1 MQEDAP
7 GPPAEESGLPF
18 DPLTTLRSL
27 WRRRAVVVGF
37 AIVGAVV
44 GLVASLSF
52 GERRYVSETVLMF
65 HPAATEEGDTTS
77 SLETI
82 LNLVKVPANLEGV
95 NRKLRE
101 ETPLPALAASFEVRS
116 VKNTDLVAIIATA
129 DTARQA
135 ADRANALRDAFLAN
149 QAKLAIEKGERQSVV
164 VAKQLEEVKAAL
176 SAADQKRIDI
186 GIQTGVIDLEKQTGT
201 YLQQQASMDI
211 FYGQALADRTAVD
224 EQNLTLEQAARDL
237 QKKIEK
243 EQKIAGAQEDLSS
256 LNIRSG
262 RLRSSIEEDRK
273 DRAAKAELAQKEAEF
288 KRASELAAEG
298 LLSKALLDKA
308 QAEYEAAKAKAV
320 DTEQI
325 QEWKAELAKI
335 DKGVI
340 PTKSGDTPSTSILRE
355 VMSKR
360 LDLGLQKTA
369 VAERVK
375 SLDASRNLIR
385 QRVER
390 LPELKRQLAD
400 VGREVE
406 SLELRRRT
414 LEDLLAKARAAAGAT
429 SAEFTVVSPAVPPI
443 FPKSSNRM
451 LVLAACIILFT
462 GASVVLVLGVELL
475 DRTIRS
481 GPEVG
486 IRVGARLL
494 ASIPRLPADLAS
506 LPSNQSTPV
515 LGFFR
520 RVAYQLRRENPAGG
534 PLRILVT
541 SAHRGEG
548 ATFVA
553 SQLAAAFGRLDER
566 VVYVDSRLQAAAP
579 VDLRSLAL
587 TRDPMNGGKIFPA
600 EVEASLFVAARAA
613 FDRVRAVLTRF
624 RRDPRPWPIRVKRPA
639 VLVRRAARAV
649 LARVRVVAAWTRA
662 HLTSIL
668 WPAPPETSAP
678 LAFATPGGDGLG
690 SYLSYR
696 RHSSKEVAHPT
707 SLIGLSCLP
716 ADAVEAPLPESIAW
730 RRMQDLVSELAVRY
744 PVVVIDASGLL
755 DDPDPEVLADQ
766 SDVVLVVARAEQTLA
781 RDLKR
786 TLTRLAAAKA
796 RLGGVILNG
805 VDRAF
810 ADLVTEAEA

>member
-1 MQEDAP
+1 
-7 GPPAEESGLPF
+7 
-18 DPLTTLRSL
+18 
-27 WRRRAVVVGF
+27 VVVGF
-37 AIVGAVV
+37 AIVGGVV

-52 GERRYVSETVLMF
+52 GERSYVSETVLMF
-65 HPAATEEGDTTS
+65 HPAATAEGDTSS
-77 SLETI
+77 SLDTI

-101 ETPLPALAASFEVRS
+101 DTPLPALAASFQIRS
-116 VKNTDLVAIIATA
+116 VKNTDLVAIAATA

-211 FYGQALADRTAVD
+211 FYGQAVADRTAVD
-224 EQNLTLEQAARDL
+224 EQNLTLDQAAKDL

-243 EQKIAGAQEDLSS
+243 EQKLAGAQEDLSS

-325 QEWKAELAKI
+325 QEWKAELARI

-340 PTKSGDTPSTSILRE
+340 PTKANDTPSTSILRE

-375 SLDASRNLIR
+375 SLDASRNLIKA
-385 QRVER
+385 RVER

-406 SLELRRRT
+406 SLEQRRRT

-429 SAEFTVVSPAVPPI
+429 SADFTVVSPAVPPI

-451 LVLAACIILFT
+451 LVLAACLILFT

-481 GPEVG
+481 GPEVL
-486 IRVGARLL
+486 IRTGARLL
-494 ASIPRLPADLAS
+494 ASVPRLPADLAS
-506 LPSNQSTPV
+506 LPSNQVTPV

-520 RVAYQLRRENPAGG
+520 RVAYQIRRENPGA
-534 PLRILVT
+534 LRILVT

-587 TRDPMNGGKIFPA
+587 TRDPMKGGKIFPA
-600 EVEASLFVAARAA
+600 EVEASIFVALLAGLQR
-613 FDRVRAVLTRF
+613 L
-624 RRDPRPWPIRVKRPA
+624 
-639 VLVRRAARAV
+639 RAV
-649 LARVRVVAAWTRA
+649 LARFRRHPRTWPIRAKRPAVHIRRAVRFVKARA
-662 HLTSIL
+662 RAIALWVRTHLMSIL
-668 WPAPPETSAP
+668 WPAPPEASAP

-716 ADAVEAPLPESIAW
+716 ADMVEAPLPESIAW
-730 RRMQDLVSELAVRY
+730 RRMQDLVSELSVRY

-781 RDLKR
+781 RDIKR
-786 TLTRLAAAKA
+786 TITRLAAAKA
-796 RLGGVILNG
+796 RMGGVILNG

-810 ADLVTEAEA
+810 ADLITEAEA